1 MDIEEFRKAGYKAI
15 DDICDYYHTLEERP
29 VVSQVEP
36 GYLAKQMPDHPP
48 LEGEKIEDI
57 TKDFQRLILPGMTHW
72 QHPSFFAYYPQIA
85 SFESILGDLYA
96 GALSNP
102 GFNWA
107 CSPAS
112 TELEAI
118 VMDWSAK
125 LLGLDERFHTASG
138 IGGGVLQTT
147 ASDAALLAAVVSR
160 TRYTKLHPG
169 VPMEKLVIYGTTQT
183 HSLGAKAALI
193 LGVHFRALEVTMED
207 TFSLRGETFSKAL
220 KEDREKG
227 LHPYLMS
234 RYNRD

>member
-102 GFNWA
+102 GFNVNPFDIKN
-107 CSPAS
+107 SS
-112 TELEAI
+112 
-118 VMDWSAK
+118 
-125 LLGLDERFHTASG
+125 H
-138 IGGGVLQTT
+138 
-147 ASDAALLAAVVSR
+147 
-160 TRYTKLHPG
+160 
-169 VPMEKLVIYGTTQT
+169 
-183 HSLGAKAALI
+183 
-193 LGVHFRALEVTMED
+193 
-207 TFSLRGETFSKAL
+207 
-220 KEDREKG
+220 
-227 LHPYLMS
+227 
-234 RYNRD
+234 